1 MSSPKDT
8 PFTKPNSESQY
19 GKTPLESWV
28 GTVVSYDKQK
38 EQIEAG
44 WGWRYKV
51 RIMGDNTNSDQIT
64 DEQLSYAY
72 VLLPTTAGSG
82 GAFKMRSVR
91 ISQGDF
97 VYGVRGGGAGAPTM
111 ILGVFP
117 RTKNQKKGKGPNFIN
132 LSGFYGSLNSDSEI
146 LDGEFN
152 EQTGPKTPNTDPVG
166 PKNYNKAEQR
176 EPSDKSE
183 QLGVTAV
190 GDEDVDVEKKLT
202 PKKMLLSLKDYAKN
216 LFKGEDAVNSEEN
229 LDKIIEDAKS
239 DESITNTEIEAA
251 KTAIKT
257 SVKQNLIEE
266 EEAKK
271 EEKELDELEVVNVN
285 DQGIIL
291 NSEAVRDGL
300 LTYVD
305 GNGKQFVK
313 LTSPSG
319 DVKFEPADEIR
330 KSAAK
335 TAAYSDKIENEDDD
349 VTFERVVDD
358 DGTITFTSSSQKTST
373 SSSSVDI
380 IYDEETNTFTSTRV
394 TTSSETLSG
403 LVVGSEA
410 PKNDDDIK
418 LRLTQNS
425 LTISKMINLY
435 DKVGNKEK
443 SDEAKKLQKELKNFI
458 INDPSGY
465 DGSSL
470 QATLKSKYGGINY

>member
-117 RTKNQKKGKGPNFIN
+117 RTKNQKEGKGPNFIN

-152 EQTGPKTPNTDPVG
+152 EQTGPATPFTDPQG
-166 PKNYNKAEQR
+166 PKNYSKAEQR

-183 QLGVTAV
+183 QLGVTPV
-190 GDEDVDVEKKLT
+190 GDENVNVEEKLT
-202 PKKMLLSLKDYAKN
+202 PKKNIQSSQEYNEKVQKGEIAVKNEETLDNITEGALNGDIDPTVAIVATDSAVKENIIEESVGNDIKKN
-216 LFKGEDAVNSEEN
+216 LEEKKNEFKGEKMVE
-229 LDKIIEDAKS
+229 
-239 DESITNTEIEAA
+239 
-251 KTAIKT
+251 
-257 SVKQNLIEE
+257 VKNP
-266 EEAKK
+266 KG
-271 EEKELDELEVVNVN
+271 D
-285 DQGIIL
+285 IIL
-291 NSEAVRDGL
+291 LPESVVEKGFSFASED
-300 LTYVD
+300 D
-305 GNGKQFVK
+305 
-313 LTSPSG
+313 
-319 DVKFEPADEIR
+319 D
-330 KSAAK
+330 
-335 TAAYSDKIENEDDD
+335 EDDD
-349 VTFERVVDD
+349 VTFEREVDD
-358 DGTITFTSSSQKTST
+358 KGNITFKST
-373 SSSSVDI
+373 SKETKETVTGSSSVNI
-380 IYDEETNTFTSTRV
+380 TYDEETNTFTSESV
-394 TTSSETLSG
+394 TTSSQTISG
-403 LVVGSEA
+403 LVVGGEA
-410 PKNDDDIK
+410 PKNDTDIK
-418 LRLTQNS
+418 LRLIQNQKR
-425 LTISKMINLY
+425 LNYFIDLY
-435 DKVGNKEK
+435 NRPTYTGNKEEK
-443 SDEAKKLQKELKNFI
+443 IAEAKNYIKQLDNFFE
-458 INDPSGY
+458 NNPGDY
-465 DGSSL
+465 NGSSL
-470 QATLKSKYGGINY
+470 QATLKSKFNVNY

>member
-82 GAFKMRSVR
+82 GAFKLRSVR

-117 RTKNQKKGKGPNFIN
+117 RTKNQKEGKGPNFIN

-152 EQTGPKTPNTDPVG
+152 EQTGPATPFTDPQG
-166 PKNYNKAEQR
+166 PKNYSKAEQR

-183 QLGVTAV
+183 QLGVTPV
-190 GDEDVDVEKKLT
+190 GDENVNVEEKLT
-202 PKKMLLSLKDYAKN
+202 PKTTIQSSQEYNEKVQKGEIAVKNEETLDNITEGALNGDIDPTVAIVATDSAVKENIIEESVGNDIKKN
-216 LFKGEDAVNSEEN
+216 LEEKKSEFTGENMVEVKNPKGE
-229 LDKIIEDAKS
+229 
-239 DESITNTEIEAA
+239 
-251 KTAIKT
+251 
-257 SVKQNLIEE
+257 
-266 EEAKK
+266 
-271 EEKELDELEVVNVN
+271 
-285 DQGIIL
+285 IIL
-291 NSEAVRDGL
+291 LPESVVEKGFSFASED
-300 LTYVD
+300 D
-305 GNGKQFVK
+305 
-313 LTSPSG
+313 
-319 DVKFEPADEIR
+319 D
-330 KSAAK
+330 
-335 TAAYSDKIENEDDD
+335 EDDD
-349 VTFERVVDD
+349 VTFERVVDN
-358 DGTITFTSSSQKTST
+358 DGSITFKST
-373 SSSSVDI
+373 SKETKETVTGSSSVNI
-380 IYDEETNTFTSTRV
+380 TYDEETNTFTSESV
-394 TTSSETLSG
+394 TTSSQTISG

-410 PKNDDDIK
+410 PKNDTDIK
-418 LRLTQNS
+418 LRLIQNQKR
-425 LTISKMINLY
+425 LNYFIDLY
-435 DKVGNKEK
+435 NRPTYTGNKEEK
-443 SDEAKKLQKELKNFI
+443 IAEAKNYIKQLDNFFE
-458 INDPSGY
+458 NNPGDY
-465 DGSSL
+465 NGSSL
-470 QATLKSKYGGINY
+470 QATLKSKFNVNY

>member
-1 MSSPKDT
+1 MSTPRDT
-8 PFTKPNSESQY
+8 PFSKPNSDSQY

-117 RTKNQKKGKGPNFIN
+117 RTKNQEEGKGNFKN
-132 LSGFYGSLNSDSEI
+132 STGFYGSLNSDSEI

-152 EQTGPKTPNTDPVG
+152 EQTGPATPGTDPVG

-190 GDEDVDVEKKLT
+190 GDEDVDVEAILT
-202 PKKMLLSLKDYAKN
+202 PKKTIQSSQEYNEKVQKGEIAVKNEETLDNITKGALNGDIDPTVAIVATNSAVEENIIEESVGNDIKKN
-216 LFKGEDAVNSEEN
+216 LEEKKSEFKGEKMVEVKNPKGETILLKESVVEAGFSFASE
-229 LDKIIEDAKS
+229 DD
-239 DESITNTEIEAA
+239 D
-251 KTAIKT
+251 
-257 SVKQNLIEE
+257 
-266 EEAKK
+266 
-271 EEKELDELEVVNVN
+271 
-285 DQGIIL
+285 
-291 NSEAVRDGL
+291 
-300 LTYVD
+300 
-305 GNGKQFVK
+305 
-313 LTSPSG
+313 
-319 DVKFEPADEIR
+319 
-330 KSAAK
+330 
-335 TAAYSDKIENEDDD
+335 EDDD
-349 VTFERVVDD
+349 VTFERVVDNK
-358 DGTITFTSSSQKTST
+358 GNITFKSSSKETVT
-373 SSSSVDI
+373 GSSSVNI
-380 IYDEETNTFTSTRV
+380 TYDEETNTFSSSSTTR
-394 TTSSETLSG
+394 SSERISG

-410 PKNDDDIK
+410 PKNDTDIK
-418 LRLTQNS
+418 LRLIQNQER
-425 LTISKMINLY
+425 LNYFIGLY
-435 DKVGNKEK
+435 NSPNFTGNRKEK
-443 SDEAKKLQKELKNFI
+443 IAEAKNYIKELKNFE
-458 INDPSGY
+458 NNPGDY
-465 DGSSL
+465 NGSSL
-470 QATLKSKYGGINY
+470 QSTLKLKYSVNY

>member
-117 RTKNQKKGKGPNFIN
+117 RTKNQKEGKGPNFIN

-152 EQTGPKTPNTDPVG
+152 EQTGPATPFTDPQG
-166 PKNYNKAEQR
+166 PKNYSKAEQR

-183 QLGVTAV
+183 QLGVTPV
-190 GDEDVDVEKKLT
+190 GDENVNVEEKLT
-202 PKKMLLSLKDYAKN
+202 PKKNIQSSQEYNEKVQKGEIAVKNEETLDNITEGALNGDIDPTVAIVATDSAVKENIIEESVGNDIKKN
-216 LFKGEDAVNSEEN
+216 LEEKKNEFKGEKMVE
-229 LDKIIEDAKS
+229 
-239 DESITNTEIEAA
+239 
-251 KTAIKT
+251 
-257 SVKQNLIEE
+257 VKNP
-266 EEAKK
+266 KG
-271 EEKELDELEVVNVN
+271 D
-285 DQGIIL
+285 IIL
-291 NSEAVRDGL
+291 LPESVVEKGFSFASED
-300 LTYVD
+300 D
-305 GNGKQFVK
+305 
-313 LTSPSG
+313 
-319 DVKFEPADEIR
+319 D
-330 KSAAK
+330 
-335 TAAYSDKIENEDDD
+335 EDDD
-349 VTFERVVDD
+349 VTFERVVDN
-358 DGTITFTSSSQKTST
+358 DGSITFKST
-373 SSSSVDI
+373 SKETKETVTGSSSVNI
-380 IYDEETNTFTSTRV
+380 TYDEETNTFTSESV
-394 TTSSETLSG
+394 TTSSQTISG

-410 PKNDDDIK
+410 PKNDTDIK
-418 LRLTQNS
+418 LRLIQNQKR
-425 LTISKMINLY
+425 LNYFIDLY
-435 DKVGNKEK
+435 NRPTYTGNKEEK
-443 SDEAKKLQKELKNFI
+443 IAEAKNYIKQLDNFFE
-458 INDPSGY
+458 NNPGDY
-465 DGSSL
+465 NGSSL
-470 QATLKSKYGGINY
+470 QATLKSKFNVNY

>member
-82 GAFKMRSVR
+82 GAFKLRSVR

-117 RTKNQKKGKGPNFIN
+117 RTKNQKEGKGPNFIN

-152 EQTGPKTPNTDPVG
+152 EQTGPATPFTDPQG
-166 PKNYNKAEQR
+166 PKNYSKAEQR

-183 QLGVTAV
+183 QLGVTPV
-190 GDEDVDVEKKLT
+190 GDENVNVEEKLT
-202 PKKMLLSLKDYAKN
+202 PKKNIQSSQEYNEKVQKGEIAVKNEETLDNITEGALNGDIDPTVAIVATDSAVKENIIEESVGNDIKKN
-216 LFKGEDAVNSEEN
+216 LEEKKNEFKGEKMVE
-229 LDKIIEDAKS
+229 
-239 DESITNTEIEAA
+239 
-251 KTAIKT
+251 
-257 SVKQNLIEE
+257 VKNP
-266 EEAKK
+266 KG
-271 EEKELDELEVVNVN
+271 D
-285 DQGIIL
+285 IIL
-291 NSEAVRDGL
+291 LPESVVEKGFSFASED
-300 LTYVD
+300 D
-305 GNGKQFVK
+305 
-313 LTSPSG
+313 
-319 DVKFEPADEIR
+319 D
-330 KSAAK
+330 
-335 TAAYSDKIENEDDD
+335 EDDD
-349 VTFERVVDD
+349 VTFERVVDN
-358 DGTITFTSSSQKTST
+358 DGSITFKST
-373 SSSSVDI
+373 SKETKETVTGSSSVNI
-380 IYDEETNTFTSTRV
+380 TYDEETNTFTSESV
-394 TTSSETLSG
+394 TTSSQTISG

-410 PKNDDDIK
+410 PKNDTDIK
-418 LRLTQNS
+418 LRLIQNQKR
-425 LTISKMINLY
+425 LNYFIDLY
-435 DKVGNKEK
+435 NRPTYTGNKEEK
-443 SDEAKKLQKELKNFI
+443 IAEAKNYIKQLDNFFE
-458 INDPSGY
+458 NNPGDY
-465 DGSSL
+465 NGSSL
-470 QATLKSKYGGINY
+470 QATLKSKFNVNY

>member
-1 MSSPKDT
+1 MSTPRDT
-8 PFTKPNSESQY
+8 PFSKPNSDSQY

-117 RTKNQKKGKGPNFIN
+117 RTKNQEEGKGNFKN

-190 GDEDVDVEKKLT
+190 GDEDVNVEKKLT
-202 PKKMLLSLKDYAKN
+202 PKKTIQSSQEYNEKVQKGEIAVKNEETLDNITEGALNGDIDPTVAIVATDSAVKENIIEESVGNDIKKN
-216 LFKGEDAVNSEEN
+216 LEEKKSEFKGEKMVEVKNPQGETILLKESVVEAGFSFASEN
-229 LDKIIEDAKS
+229 KDD
-239 DESITNTEIEAA
+239 
-251 KTAIKT
+251 
-257 SVKQNLIEE
+257 
-266 EEAKK
+266 
-271 EEKELDELEVVNVN
+271 
-285 DQGIIL
+285 
-291 NSEAVRDGL
+291 
-300 LTYVD
+300 
-305 GNGKQFVK
+305 
-313 LTSPSG
+313 
-319 DVKFEPADEIR
+319 
-330 KSAAK
+330 
-335 TAAYSDKIENEDDD
+335 EDDD
-349 VTFERVVDD
+349 VTFERVVDK
-358 DGTITFTSSSQKTST
+358 DGTITFKSSSEETVT
-373 SSSSVDI
+373 GSSSVNI
-380 IYDEETNTFTSTRV
+380 TYDEETNTFTSESV
-394 TTSSETLSG
+394 TTSSQTISG

-410 PKNDDDIK
+410 PKNDTDIK
-418 LRLTQNS
+418 LRLIQNQKR
-425 LTISKMINLY
+425 LNYFIKLY
-435 DKVGNKEK
+435 NSPTFTGNREEK
-443 SDEAKKLQKELKNFI
+443 IAEAKNYIKQLENFE
-458 INDPSGY
+458 NNPGDY
-465 DGSSL
+465 NGSSL
-470 QATLKSKYGGINY
+470 QATLKSKYDVNY